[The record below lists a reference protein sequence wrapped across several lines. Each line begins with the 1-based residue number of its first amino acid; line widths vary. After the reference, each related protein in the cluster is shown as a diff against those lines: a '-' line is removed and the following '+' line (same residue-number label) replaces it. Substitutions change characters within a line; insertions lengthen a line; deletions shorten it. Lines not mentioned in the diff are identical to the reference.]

1 MLKPVS
7 AKGRLD
13 LVNGKVSGSKRN
25 RLQDREDVAM
35 ECEEINNDNSQECCE
50 G

>member
-7 AKGRLD
+7 AKGRIE

-35 ECEEINNDNSQECCE
+35 ECEEINNDNS
-50 G
+50 